1 MQGFLLEGIKYVA
14 DHIEKT
20 PYQLEMM
27 RAPGYFMKTIS
38 DSTVQE
44 LLREREMDTE
54 GLAKFLLYMDDKEI
68 YEKVVSNCSSL
79 GGRYLYEEMLMV
91 RNKRDYDASGNINF
105 SLDEGKQIIENF
117 IVLIKIILARID
129 K

>member
-27 RAPGYFMKTIS
+27 RVSGYFMKTIS

-54 GLAKFLLYMDDKEI
+54 GLAKFLLYMDDKRFMRRWLAIARVWGEGI
-68 YEKVVSNCSSL
+68 YMKKCSWL
-79 GGRYLYEEMLMV
+79 G
-91 RNKRDYDASGNINF
+91 INVIMMHR
-105 SLDEGKQIIENF
+105 GT
-117 IVLIKIILARID
+117 LISH
-129 K
+129 